1 MILFVCHS
9 RTNPGLVLEDRDE
22 PGERVEIRNI
32 LDLDWG
38 GYTWVPQ
45 FVKAD
50 SIAHF
55 RSVHFTLCK
64 YTPVKV

>member
-32 LDLDWG
+32 LDLD
-38 GYTWVPQ
+38 
-45 FVKAD
+45 
-50 SIAHF
+50 
-55 RSVHFTLCK
+55 
-64 YTPVKV
+64 